1 MMRLGSQLRAGLVG
15 DEGQSAMMSC
25 SLTFL
30 HFGADCL
37 PFRFRFLS
45 MYACNSVF
53 VIFSGQFTYL
63 NESDFGLN
71 SSNLGSDLQDLGD
84 DRSCRCH

>member
-30 HFGADCL
+30 HFGADC
-37 PFRFRFLS
+37 
-45 MYACNSVF
+45 MDACNSIF
-53 VIFSGQFTYL
+53 VIFSGQFTHL
-63 NESDFGLN
+63 NQSDFCLN
-71 SSNLGSDLQDLGD
+71 SSNLGSDIQDLED